1 MRLLKVILP
10 CVLLMGCGS
19 ARQADQQEAP
29 DSTLNDINNAITEC
43 RNTNPDEIAQAV
55 VRAAC
60 MNKTIEPLCAMLQFP
75 DLLKQEIIM
84 RKSLAEQ
91 VQARKISLIDRVQ
104 QMTELHSKMLKEEQ
118 SRVQA
123 NPSVPA
129 QETPAAALWRGSNPA
144 SCAKLGGNTPYCY

>member
-1 MRLLKVILP
+1 MRLLKMILP

-43 RNTNPDEIAQAV
+43 RNTNPDEITQAV
-55 VRAAC
+55 ARAAC

-104 QMTELHSKMLKEEQ
+104 QMTELHSKMLKEE
-118 SRVQA
+118 
-123 NPSVPA
+123 
-129 QETPAAALWRGSNPA
+129 
-144 SCAKLGGNTPYCY
+144 